1 MSWIIRTALR
11 FRTLTV
17 AAAAIL
23 VVLGIRAALETP
35 FDVFPEFAPVL
46 AEVQTEAPGLATEE
60 VERLVTIPIE
70 NALNGVS
77 WLDTIRSRT
86 VLGLSSVVLIFEDGT
101 DLMAARQMVQ
111 ERLGTVADR
120 LPSVARP
127 PIILPPLSATS
138 RIMKIGLTSKTLS
151 QLDLSSLARWTIRPR
166 LNAIPGVANV
176 AIWGEQVRQIQ
187 ALVDP
192 VRLRA
197 NEVSLAQVVGA
208 AQEALYIGAGGFVD
222 TPNQRLAIFHTQAI
236 ESPQDLAEVPL
247 ALRGGG
253 VLTIGDVAEVVEGHA
268 QMIGDAVI
276 NDGPGLLLIVEKQP
290 WGNTFEVTE
299 RVENALESMRPGLG
313 DVTIDS
319 TIFRP
324 ATFIEMSLRNLQIAL
339 ITGCVL
345 VIAILIPFLYE
356 WRTAFIS
363 LLAMPLSLLA
373 AILVL
378 SYRGA
383 TINTM
388 ILAGLIIALGEV
400 VDDAI
405 IDVENIM
412 RRLRQN
418 ASSASPRSA
427 FQVVYDAS
435 LEVRSAVV
443 YGSLV
448 VVLVL
453 MPVFFLG
460 GLSGSFFRPL
470 ALSYILAMLASLV
483 VALTLTPALSLLL
496 LPPAA
501 ARQTAEPPLVAFLK
515 AHYRRRLPVVLKKS
529 KSGLRFMALA
539 FLLTIA
545 CLPFLGE
552 ELLPN
557 FQEYDF
563 LMHWVE
569 KPGTSLEAMTRITI
583 RASEELRSI
592 PGVRNFGAH
601 IGRAEVSDEVVGPN
615 FTELWISLDPSVD
628 YEATVARVQAVVDG
642 YPGLYRDLL
651 TYLKERIKEVLTGA
665 DASIVVRIYG
675 PELETLYETAERVA
689 ETMATVEGV
698 ADLHIEQQVL
708 VPQVIVRPRPEA
720 ARQFGLTPGTIRQ
733 AATTLL
739 QGARVGQIYR
749 SGEPIDVVVW
759 GDARY
764 RRSVTSLRELRV
776 DLPQGGQVPLGD
788 VAEIHVGPTPNV
800 INREGTSRRIDVIC
814 NARGRDLGS
823 VARDV
828 EAAVRSLDFPR
839 GYHPEFLGE
848 FVEQRR
854 ARNRLLFL
862 SLLSVIG
869 IFLIL
874 HADFGSLRPT
884 LLVFLS
890 LPFALIGSVLAVIL
904 SGGVLSLGSLV
915 GFITVLGI
923 AARNG
928 VMLVS
933 HYRHL
938 ETEEGERFGEELAL
952 RGAEERLAPIL
963 MTALTTM
970 LAILPIVVRGNVP
983 GQEIEHPMAVVILGG
998 LLTSCLLNLILLPAL
1013 YARFGEPFGSAGKP

>member
-1 MSWIIRTALR
+1 MSWIIRTALH
-11 FRTLTV
+11 FRALTV
-17 AAAAIL
+17 AGAAIV
-23 VVLGIRAALETP
+23 VVLGIRAARETP

-46 AEVQTEAPGLATEE
+46 VEVQTEAPGLATEE

-70 NALNGVS
+70 NVLNGVS
-77 WLDTIRSRT
+77 WLDTIRSKT

-111 ERLGTVADR
+111 ERLGVVANR
-120 LPSVARP
+120 LPSVART
-127 PIILPPLSATS
+127 PIMLPPLSATS
-138 RIMKIGLTSKTLS
+138 RVMKIGLTSETLS
-151 QLDLSSLARWTIRPR
+151 QLELSSIARWTIRPR

-176 AIWGEQVRQIQ
+176 AIWGEQVREIQ

-197 NEVSLAQVVGA
+197 NGVSLTQIVDA
-208 AQEALYIGAGGFVD
+208 AGEALYVGAGGFVD

-236 ESPQDLAEVPL
+236 ETPEELARVPV
-247 ALRGGG
+247 AQRSDG

-276 NDGPGLLLIVEKQP
+276 NDGPGILLIVEKQP
-290 WGNTFEVTE
+290 WGNTFVVTE
-299 RVENALESMRPGLG
+299 QVEAALESMRPGLG
-313 DVTIDS
+313 NVEIDS

-324 ATFIEMSLRNLQIAL
+324 ATFIEMSIANLRIAL
-339 ITGCVL
+339 ILGCLL
-345 VIAILIPFLYE
+345 VVAILIPFLYE
-356 WRTAFIS
+356 WRTALIS
-363 LLAMPLSLLA
+363 LLAIPLSLLA
-373 AILVL
+373 TILVL

-418 ASSASPRSA
+418 AGMASPQSA
-427 FQVVYDAS
+427 FRVVFDAS

-453 MPVFFLG
+453 IPVFFLD
-460 GLSGSFFRPL
+460 GLSGAFFRPL
-470 ALSYILAMLASLV
+470 ALSYILAILASLV
-483 VALTLTPALSLLL
+483 VALTLTPALCLML
-496 LPPAA
+496 LPHAA
-501 ARQTAEPPLVAFLK
+501 STSAGEPPLVAFLK
-515 AHYRRRLPVVLKKS
+515 RHYRKRLPAMLKKS
-529 KSGLRFMALA
+529 RWAFRFMALA
-539 FLLTIA
+539 FVVTLGSLA
-545 CLPFLGE
+545 FLGE
-552 ELLPN
+552 ELLPD

-583 RASEELRSI
+583 RASDELRAI

-628 YEATVARVQAVVDG
+628 YEATVARVQEVVDG

-651 TYLKERIKEVLTGA
+651 TYLKERIKEVLSGA

-675 PELETLYETAERVA
+675 PELDTLYDTAERVA
-689 ETMATVEGV
+689 AKMNVIGGV
-698 ADLHIEQQVL
+698 TDLHVEQQVL
-708 VPQVIVRPRPEA
+708 VPQVIMRPRAET
-720 ARQFGLTPGTIRQ
+720 ARQFGLRPGAVRR

-739 QGARVGQIYR
+739 QGTKVGQVYR
-749 SGEPIDVVVW
+749 GGEPIDVVVW

-764 RRSVTSLRELRV
+764 RKSVASLRDLRI
-776 DLPQGGQVPLGD
+776 DLPGGGQIPLGD
-788 VAEIHVGPTPNV
+788 VAEIYVGPTPNV
-800 INREGTSRRIDVIC
+800 IQREGASRRIDVIC
-814 NARGRDLGS
+814 NARDRDLGS

-828 EAAVRSLDFPR
+828 EAAVRSLDFPQ

-848 FVEQRR
+848 FTEQRQ

-862 SLLSVIG
+862 SLLSVAG

-874 HADFGSLRPT
+874 HADFRSTRVT
-884 LLVFLS
+884 LLIFLS
-890 LPFALIGSVLAVIL
+890 LPFALVGSVLAVL
-904 SGGVLSLGSLV
+904 LL
-915 GFITVLGI
+915 
-923 AARNG
+923 
-928 VMLVS
+928 
-933 HYRHL
+933 L
-938 ETEEGERFGEELAL
+938 EP
-952 RGAEERLAPIL
+952 RLARVS
-963 MTALTTM
+963 LT
-970 LAILPIVVRGNVP
+970 
-983 GQEIEHPMAVVILGG
+983 GG
-998 LLTSCLLNLILLPAL
+998 PPC
-1013 YARFGEPFGSAGKP
+1013 RSA

>member
-11 FRTLTV
+11 LRTLTV
-17 AAAAIL
+17 AAAAI
-23 VVLGIRAALETP
+23 VIVLGIRAARETP

-46 AEVQTEAPGLATEE
+46 VEVQTEAPGLATEE

-86 VLGLSSVVLIFEDGT
+86 VLGLSAVVLIFEDGT

-111 ERLGTVADR
+111 ERLGTVANR
-120 LPSVARP
+120 LPAVARP
-127 PIILPPLSATS
+127 PVILPPLSATS
-138 RIMKIGLTSKTLS
+138 RIMKIGLTSETLS

-166 LNAIPGVANV
+166 LNAIQGVANV
-176 AIWGEQVRQIQ
+176 AIWGEQVREIQ

-197 NEVSLAQVVGA
+197 NEVSLTQIVDA
-208 AQEALYIGAGGFVD
+208 ASEALYVGAGGFVD
-222 TPNQRLAIFHTQAI
+222 TPNQRLAIFHAQSV
-236 ESPQDLAEVPL
+236 EGPEDLARVPV
-247 ALRGGG
+247 AVRGAS

-276 NDGPGLLLIVEKQP
+276 NDGPGILLIVEKQP

-299 RVENALESMRPGLG
+299 RVEDALEAMKPGLA
-313 DVTIDS
+313 DVEIDS

-324 ATFIEMSLRNLQIAL
+324 ATFIEMSLANLRIAL
-339 ITGCVL
+339 LLGCVL
-345 VIAILIPFLYE
+345 VVAVLIPFLYE
-356 WRTAFIS
+356 WRTALIS
-363 LLAMPLSLLA
+363 LSAIPLSLLA

-412 RRLRQN
+412 RRLRLN
-418 ASSASPRSA
+418 AGKASPESA
-427 FQVVYDAS
+427 FRVVFEAS

-453 MPVFFLG
+453 LPVFFLE
-460 GLSGSFFRPL
+460 GLSGAFFRPL
-470 ALSYILAMLASLV
+470 ALSYILAILASLV
-483 VALTLTPALSLLL
+483 VALTLTPALCLLL
-496 LPPAA
+496 LP
-501 ARQTAEPPLVAFLK
+501 QTASKTAGDPPLVAFLK
-515 AHYRRRLPVVLKKS
+515 RHYRERLPAVLKKS
-529 KSGLRFMALA
+529 RWVMRLMAAALVVTLA
-539 FLLTIA
+539 SV
-545 CLPFLGE
+545 PFLGE
-552 ELLPN
+552 ELLPD

-583 RASEELRSI
+583 RASDELRSI

-628 YEATVARVQAVVDG
+628 YEATVAQVQEVVDG

-675 PELETLYETAERVA
+675 PELDTLYETAERVA
-689 ETMATVEGV
+689 TSIETIDGV
-698 ADLHIEQQVL
+698 ADLHVEQQVL
-708 VPQVIVRPRPEA
+708 VPQVIVRPRWET
-720 ARQFGLTPGTIRQ
+720 ARQFGLTPGAVRQ

-739 QGARVGQIYR
+739 QGAKVGEVFR
-749 SGEPIDVVVW
+749 GGEPIDVVVW
-759 GDARY
+759 GDAQY
-764 RRSVTSLRELRV
+764 RRSVASLRDLRL
-776 DLPQGGQVPLGD
+776 DLPGGGQVPLGD
-788 VAEIHVGPTPNV
+788 VAEIYVGPTPNV
-800 INREGTSRRIDVIC
+800 INREGTARRIDVIC

-828 EAAVRSLDFPR
+828 ESAVRALAFQQ

-848 FVEQRR
+848 FTEQRD

-862 SLLSVIG
+862 SLLSVAG

-874 HADFGSLRPT
+874 HADFRSVRLT
-884 LLVFLS
+884 LLIFLS
-890 LPFALIGSVLAVIL
+890 LPFALIGSVLAVFL
-904 SGGVLSLGSLV
+904 GGGVLSLGSLV
-915 GFITVLGI
+915 GLVTVLGI

-938 ETEEGERFGEELAL
+938 ETQEGEPYGEGLAL

-963 MTALTTM
+963 MTALTTI
-970 LAILPIVVRGNVP
+970 LALLPIVVRGNVP
-983 GQEIEHPMAVVILGG
+983 GQEIEYPMAVVIVGG
-998 LLTSCLLNLILLPAL
+998 LLTSSLLNLFLLPAL
-1013 YARFGEPFGSAGKP
+1013 YARFGEPSRLENP